1 MTAVRPEHPY
11 GRHAGADDLPAHG
24 ITGASGMA
32 PRAPGITGASGM
44 APRAPGKVPA
54 PQQNHAGQMTT
65 MTRRSQPG
73 LTGGAILGGSL

>member
-11 GRHAGADDLPAHG
+11 GRHAGADDLPAH
-24 ITGASGMA
+24 
-32 PRAPGITGASGM
+32 GITGASGM